1 MTTKGLFVFRRD
13 LRIQDNTALH
23 HACHECDTVVC
34 LFILTPTQIK
44 NNPYFSY
51 NAFCFM
57 LESLI
62 ELKKSIPIIIEY
74 GEPSTVI
81 HDIIKKHK
89 ITDIYLNKDYTPYA
103 IERDLKI
110 TELIEKVNKKLH
122 SAVLNTKTSDL
133 IPDKTSDLIPDKT
146 SSSVIQLHLHNDI
159 ALNEPASIKPYKV
172 FTPYY
177 NVAKKTKVSNTPLSI
192 NVDKI
197 LDTKHKSVNLV
208 ALLSKYN
215 KHTAPERQRGG
226 RSNVIPLIKKLKTL
240 TKYSTTRDDLTTE
253 TSRLSPYIK
262 FGVIGIREVYR
273 LSPSKSFTKE
283 LFWRDFY
290 MQISYYF
297 PNVLI
302 DKEKLPA
309 LNSSSKPATYD
320 ISKNFKSTKVK
331 WFGNSKLYNA
341 WCTGTTGIPV
351 VDAAMRQLLQT
362 GYMHNRCRMI
372 VASVLTKLF
381 HIDWRYGEQ
390 FFAVHLTDYDPCSN
404 NGGWQWASGTGADAQ
419 PYFRIFNPYAQAEK
433 HDPTC
438 NYIKK
443 WCPDLAKL
451 TPKEIFALRS
461 DLFDYDKERVIGIS
475 LFSNK
480 K

>member
-1 MTTKGLFVFRRD
+1 MSKKTKGLFVFRRD

-23 HACHECDTVVC
+23 HACRECDTVIC

-62 ELKKSIPIIIEY
+62 ELKKTIPNIIEY
-74 GEPSTVI
+74 GEPTTVI
-81 HDIIKKHK
+81 HDIIKKYE

-103 IERDLKI
+103 IERDVKI
-110 TELIEKVNKKLH
+110 TTMIEKLNAKIQTTGINKKLD
-122 SAVLNTKTSDL
+122 SVILNAKIQSD
-133 IPDKTSDLIPDKT
+133 
-146 SSSVIQLHLHNDI
+146 SVIQLHLYNDI
-159 ALNEPASIKPYKV
+159 ALNEPSSIKAYKV

-177 NVAKKTKVSNTPLSI
+177 NIAKKTKVPNALSLS
-192 NVDKI
+192 VDKI

-240 TKYSTTRDDLTTE
+240 TKYSTSRDDLTTE

-309 LNSSSKPATYD
+309 LNSSFKPATYD

-331 WFGNSKLYNA
+331 WFGNIKLYNA

-381 HIDWRYGEQ
+381 HIDWRYGER

-438 NYIKK
+438 GYIKK
-443 WCPDLAKL
+443 WCPELSKL

-461 DLFDYDKERVIGIS
+461 DLFDYDKERAVGIS